1 MYRYRICV
9 GCGQRWN
16 VSAVGKSEKKYIC
29 PKCEYRQNKKRSEK
43 ERLRRKSRRMKP
55 AED

>member
-1 MYRYRICV
+1 MYRFRICA
-9 GCGQRWN
+9 GCRQRWN